1 MIERQMKIK
10 GSHYLKRRVTKRC
23 LNLLYLL
30 LNLKD
35 KIEIQTAEIRMHR
48 IKVEIQDQTTIEAL
62 AVVATLVAE
71 VAVVN

>member
-10 GSHYLKRRVTKRC
+10 GSHYLKQHVTKRC

-35 KIEIQTAEIRMHR
+35 KIEIQTAEIRMQR

-62 AVVATLVAE
+62 AVVATLAAV